1 MADLVTLL
9 NTIWENA
16 SAEYQNRVP
25 QATRSNLSEV
35 GNPLIEYTALANEFL
50 DALVNR
56 IGMTIVNSKI
66 ARNPLS
72 ILKKGSM
79 PLGQDVQDIFVNMA
93 KGKQYDVDSNDLL
106 TNVKP
111 DVKAAYYRLNRQN
124 KYSVTITEELFRQ
137 AFTSYDSLNNLIN
150 GIVNSLYSGDNR
162 DEFILMK
169 QLVTSAV
176 SRGLVK
182 CIKVTQPADEAT
194 GKAFIKTLRINSSL
208 MKFPSSNF
216 NQYMQYAKA
225 QGVEDNKPVETWT
238 PIENQVVV
246 VTAATLETVGVD
258 VLAAAFHME
267 KADFMQRIVEV
278 DQFDDEGKILCLVC
292 DEAFFQ
298 VWDNMQTMRSFDNTE
313 NLTRKYTLHK
323 WQTLAVSP
331 FANAVCFLTRDV
343 LPITIDCDDV
353 SMTVGDDDITL
364 EPEFYPD
371 TGATDKSVSYVSS
384 SDAVATVSSAGVVH
398 AVGAGTAT
406 ITITST
412 ATYPTGATPPSKQI
426 TVTVASA

>member
-1 MADLVTLL
+1 MSDLVTLL
-9 NTIWENA
+9 NTIWDNA
-16 SAEYQNRVP
+16 SAEYQARVP
-25 QATRSNLSEV
+25 QATRTNLSEI

-93 KGKQYDVDSNDLL
+93 KGKQYDVASNDLL

-137 AFTSYDSLNNLIN
+137 AFTSYDALNNLIN
-150 GIVNSLYSGDNR
+150 GIVNSLYSGDNQ

-169 QLVTSAV
+169 QLVTSSV
-176 SRGLVK
+176 TRGLVK

-194 GKAFIKTLRINSSL
+194 GKAFIKSLRINSSL
-208 MKFPSSNF
+208 MKFPSSDF
-216 NQYMQYAKA
+216 NQYMQYAQM
-225 QGVEDNKPVETWT
+225 QGVEDNKPVVTWT
-238 PIENQVVV
+238 PIENQVVI

-267 KADFMQRIVEV
+267 KADFMQRVVEV
-278 DQFDDEGKILCLVC
+278 DKFDDDGKILCLVC

-331 FANAVCFLTRDV
+331 FANAVCFVTGDIV
-343 LPITIDCDDV
+343 PISIDCEDV
-353 SMTVGDDDITL
+353 SMKVGDDDITL
-364 EPEFYPD
+364 APTFYPD
-371 TGATDKSVSYVSS
+371 TGATDKSVSYTSANT
-384 SDAVATVSSAGVVH
+384 AVATVTSGGVVH
-398 AVGAGTAT
+398 AAGAGTTT